1 MVVSMTGFGRSSIG
15 NGQINVNVEIKTV
28 NHRFTEFYFR
38 MPRQLLV
45 LEEKIKKT
53 MSEYFR
59 RGRAEIFVTVDGDG
73 LINRKLQLDWNLLD
87 QFFSEMEKVKEKY
100 GLDDKP
106 SIGDIVH
113 IENIFTVEEEQTDS
127 SELEE
132 VVLDAVRN
140 AALQVKKMRM
150 EEGQVLKADLEEQL
164 KKISTIVEYVKE
176 FAPNVIEAYKQRLQ
190 QKMNEYTSGLVDETR
205 LLNEVAIF
213 ADKVDINEELTRLQS
228 HIRQFTK
235 TLEDEGLIGRKL
247 DFLVQEMNREVNTIG
262 SKANDATIAGSVV
275 EMKSTLE
282 KMKEQVQNIE

>member
-113 IENIFTVEEEQTDS
+113 IENIFTVEEEHTDS

>member
-73 LINRKLQLDWNLLD
+73 LINRKFQLDWNLLD

>member
-113 IENIFTVEEEQTDS
+113 IENIFTVEEEHTDS

-228 HIRQFTK
+228 HIRQFAK

-275 EMKSTLE
+275 EMKSSLE